1 MSELNMMQKDALKR
15 LSLAGKRLSKQ
26 EYKTIK
32 GQILSG
38 SPEGA
43 LRGLERVLNKRRL

>member
-1 MSELNMMQKDALKR
+1 MSETDEAMFDLKR
-15 LSLAGKRLSKQ
+15 CSDYFTKQ

-38 SPEGA
+38 QIKAAYKGM
-43 LRGLERVLNKRRL
+43 LKLVIRKGC

>member
-1 MSELNMMQKDALKR
+1 MVNAAMQDLKR
-15 LSLAGKRLSKQ
+15 CSTFFTKQ

-38 SPEGA
+38 NIKAAYKGMEKLK
-43 LRGLERVLNKRRL
+43 LRKGH

>member
-1 MSELNMMQKDALKR
+1 MSQLNELQKTALKR
-15 LSLAGKRLSKQ
+15 LKRDGKCLTKQ

-43 LRGLERVLNKRRL
+43 LKGLERVLNKRR

>member
-1 MSELNMMQKDALKR
+1 MADVTQAMRDLKR
-15 LSLAGKRLSKQ
+15 YSTLFTKQ

-38 SPEGA
+38 DIIA
-43 LRGLERVLNKRRL
+43 AYRGMLKLIQKKGY